1 MLAAEYRVRITN
13 YLWGENS
20 TPLSGKSE
28 YEVAKKVTPRMI
40 NLTVPIVLLTGLS
53 FFFMYKTGGGGTE
66 KSFMETLADADSMLS
81 KVYATFITLVAINV
95 ELLIV
100 VASVLAGATMGDH
113 CGPISDTTVM
123 SSTFSGSDHI
133 DYVKTQVLYAL
144 TCSAVAAICYTT
156 AGAGFRRL

>member
-66 KSFMETLADADSMLS
+66 KSFMETLADADFMLS
-81 KVYATFITLVAINV
+81 KVYATFITLVVSMIMYWVQHIGTPTNMMKTFLV
-95 ELLIV
+95 
-100 VASVLAGATMGDH
+100 GAKGM
-113 CGPISDTTVM
+113 
-123 SSTFSGSDHI
+123 
-133 DYVKTQVLYAL
+133 LYA
-144 TCSAVAAICYTT
+144 AMI
-156 AGAGFRRL
+156 